1 MLPRTHRI
9 PSPESDRR
17 PAPDGRETS
26 QSDAL
31 RWPTVAALDVLAER
45 FRAFGGTSTHSRA
58 PLYSRLCAAIA
69 DETDVLALL
78 QHAPEQQQ
86 LPVLLFAGVHYLL
99 LEGLGPDLAAHYP
112 NLGAATPAGTPPA
125 GDAASLF
132 RQFALDHADELT
144 AVISTRSTQ
153 TNEVGRCA
161 QFVPA
166 FGILAEEV
174 GALAHVDVGTSAGL
188 NLLLPRYTIDYEPG
202 GRVDGIDP
210 SDTVLLHCAT
220 RGDVPVPASMPVI
233 TASVGLDREPIDV
246 LDDDEVRWLEACVWP
261 DQADRFAR
269 LVAAIALARR
279 HPPAVRRGDAV
290 ADLAATID
298 TVAHLGHPVVTNSW
312 VLNYLPDDVRLAY
325 VAELDRLG
333 SQRDL
338 SWVIAEAPGQTV
350 GLPVPTTPEPEEITV
365 VSLVRWRDGERT
377 VHRLGTTHPH
387 GYWLHWAPYEP
398 VVTRT
403 GTSVRG

>member
-1 MLPRTHRI
+1 
-9 PSPESDRR
+9 
-17 PAPDGRETS
+17 
-26 QSDAL
+26 
-31 RWPTVAALDVLAER
+31 VASLDVLAER
-45 FRAFGGTSTHSRA
+45 FRAFGGVSTHSRA
-58 PLYSRLCAAIA
+58 PLYSRLAGAIA
-69 DETDVLALL
+69 DQRDVLALL

-99 LEGLGPDLAAHYP
+99 LEGLGPELAAHYP
-112 NLGAATPAGTPPA
+112 NLSAAEPV
-125 GDAASLF
+125 GDAAELF
-132 RQFALDHADELT
+132 HRFALDHADALT
-144 AVISTRSTQ
+144 AVIGTRSTQ

-166 FGILAEEV
+166 LGMLAAEV

-188 NLLLPRYTIDYEPG
+188 NLLLPRYTIDYVPG

-210 SDTVLLHCAT
+210 ADTVVLQCAT
-220 RGDVPVPASMPVI
+220 RGDVPVPAAMPPI
-233 TASVGLDREPIDV
+233 AASIGLDRDPIDV
-246 LDDDEVRWLEACVWP
+246 LDGDEVRWLEACVWP

-279 HPPAVRRGDAV
+279 HPPVVRQGDAV

-333 SQRDL
+333 AARDL
-338 SWVIAEAPGQTV
+338 SWVIAEAPGQTI
-350 GLPVPTTPEPEEITV
+350 GLPVPTSPEPEEITV
-365 VSLVRWRDGERT
+365 VSLVRWRGGERT

-387 GYWLHWAPYEP
+387 GYWLHWEDREP
-398 VVTRT
+398 LR
-403 GTSVRG
+403 SV